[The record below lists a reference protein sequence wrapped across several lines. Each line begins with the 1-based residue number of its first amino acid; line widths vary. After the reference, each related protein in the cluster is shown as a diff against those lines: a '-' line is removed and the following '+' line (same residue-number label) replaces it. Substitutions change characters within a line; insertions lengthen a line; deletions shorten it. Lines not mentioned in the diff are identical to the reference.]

1 MNVIRL
7 TMVVPK
13 VGLPVWGES
22 CCAMLKM
29 NPGSPN
35 RVTRNSD
42 RRQTNRTKKIET
54 RLDGKVRRN

>member
-1 MNVIRL
+1 MDVIRL

-22 CCAMLKM
+22 CCVMLKIS
-29 NPGSPN
+29 PGSPN

-54 RLDGKVRRN
+54 RLNGKVRRN